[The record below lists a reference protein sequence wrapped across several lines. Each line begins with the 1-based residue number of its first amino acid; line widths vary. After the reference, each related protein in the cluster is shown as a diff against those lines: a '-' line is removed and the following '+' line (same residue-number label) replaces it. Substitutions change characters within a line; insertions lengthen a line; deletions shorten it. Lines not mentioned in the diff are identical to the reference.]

1 MGLEEAS
8 SRQRASGEGFLPEV
22 KGTLLTSHG
31 AVSML
36 GPGEEEAFGC
46 RSVALVGDQ
55 RGCGLGV
62 VAHAQEGPGLR
73 I

>member
-8 SRQRASGEGFLPEV
+8 SHQRASGEGFLPEV

-55 RGCGLGV
+55 RAVAWVWWPTLRRALG
-62 VAHAQEGPGLR
+62 
-73 I
+73 